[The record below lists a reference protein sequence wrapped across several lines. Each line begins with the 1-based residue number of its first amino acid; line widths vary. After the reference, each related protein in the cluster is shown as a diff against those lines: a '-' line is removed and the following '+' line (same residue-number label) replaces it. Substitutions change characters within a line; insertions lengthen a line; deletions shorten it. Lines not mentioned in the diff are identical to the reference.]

1 MVMTRKLRKSE
12 QIYITALGQRV
23 RRIILQD
30 RGYSSLDAFS
40 LEYHDEIAKGTLY
53 DLCDGK
59 RDLKLSTLLGLCR
72 ALNISLD
79 QLLKG
84 L

>member
-1 MVMTRKLRKSE
+1 MTRKLKKADKM
-12 QIYITALGQRV
+12 YITALGQRV
-23 RRIILQD
+23 KRIILQE
-30 RGYSSLDAFS
+30 RRYSSLDAFS

-72 ALNISLD
+72 ALDITLD
-79 QLLKG
+79 ELTKDL
-84 L
+84 

>member
-1 MVMTRKLRKSE
+1 MTRKLKKADKM
-12 QIYITALGQRV
+12 YIIALGQRIK
-23 RRIILQD
+23 RIILQE
-30 RGYSSLDAFS
+30 RRYSSLDAFS

-72 ALNISLD
+72 ALDIPLD
-79 QLLKG
+79 LLIKD